1 VSPASNTPEP
11 QSSPLD
17 VEDLRDRVQA
27 MLAVEL
33 HRQRPR
39 VEQISSDLSYV
50 ADVVQAFLLD
60 GGKRLR
66 SAFCYW
72 GWRGSGGANEDAAVR
87 AAASLELVHACAL
100 IHDDVMDAS
109 DTRRGRPAVHRQF
122 ASLHADSGWRGDADG
137 FGESAAILIGNL
149 CLIWAGE
156 MLVTSGL
163 SHEALVRA
171 MPVYDA
177 MRAEV
182 MAGQYLDMLEQVAGG
197 ASVDRALRV
206 ARYKSAKYTVER
218 PLHLGAMLAGAGP
231 EVIKALSGYGIPLG
245 EAFQL
250 RDDVLGVFGD
260 PAETGKPAGD
270 DLREGKRTVLI
281 AAALERCTPEQ
292 ASVIDRLLG
301 DPELDSEGV
310 AELRTVIVDT
320 GALDVTEQLIADL
333 TKEALDAIAVAPVTE
348 TARAVLVD
356 LAASATSRRE

>member
-1 VSPASNTPEP
+1 
-11 QSSPLD
+11 
-17 VEDLRDRVQA
+17 VQA
-27 MLAVEL
+27 VLAAEL
-33 HRQRPR
+33 ERQRPL
-39 VEQISSDLSYV
+39 VEQISPDLAGV
-50 ADVVQAFLLD
+50 ADVVQDFLLN

-72 GWRGSGGANEDAAVR
+72 GWRGGGGADEDAAVR

-109 DTRRGRPAVHRQF
+109 DTRRGRPSVHRQF
-122 ASLHADSGWRGDADG
+122 ADLHVRSGWRGDAEG

-163 SHEALVRA
+163 ASDALLRA

-182 MAGQYLDMLEQVAGG
+182 MAGQYLDMLEQVSGG
-197 ASVDRALRV
+197 ASVERALRV

-231 EVIKALSGYGIPLG
+231 DLIAALSGYGIPLG

-260 PAETGKPAGD
+260 PTETGKPAGD

-281 AAALERCTPEQ
+281 AAALEQATPEQ
-292 ASVIDRLLG
+292 SAVIDRLLG
-301 DPELDSEGV
+301 DPALDGDGV
-310 AELRTVIVDT
+310 AELRGLLIET
-320 GALDVTEQLIADL
+320 GALDATEQLIADL
-333 TKEALDAIAVAPVTE
+333 TKEALDAIAVAPVSD
-348 TARAVLVD
+348 TARTVLVD
-356 LAASATSRRE
+356 LAASATSRRD